1 MRLVRFEP
9 EPGGSAIPFT
19 IPLGLFGS
27 IFKIVRVVKF
37 SLLRVSVK
45 LVEYYDTPFLRL
57 GILLIAA
64 FFSNGTYF
72 VSLNVHRSF
81 SDKELLES
89 GDSCN

>member
-9 EPGGSAIPFT
+9 EPGGSVIPFT

-37 SLLRVSVK
+37 TLLRVSVK
-45 LVEYYDTPFLRL
+45 LVDDTPFLRL

-81 SDKELLES
+81 SDKELLER